1 MLQSQTERR
10 TWTAENRE
18 ILVRWW
24 MWEPSVVVIA
34 LLLGRS
40 TSAVQTMAS
49 RIGLPKRD
57 IEPETHRRRWTDQE
71 IAEYDLEKERLRRAD
86 GRTPLVDLSKALR
99 KSLDTV
105 AIQFLQDVGTAE
117 NFLRSAWLP
126 EPPPLDERR
135 QERRLDCA
143 APVDKRKL
151 PAMRKCLSCERGFW
165 SEGAH
170 IRRCPNCKA
179 EDEGW

>member
-1 MLQSQTERR
+1 MLQPQSERR
-10 TWTAENRE
+10 PWDETDLDLL
-18 ILVRWW
+18 IRWW

-34 LLLGRS
+34 ILLGRS

-49 RIGLPKRD
+49 RKGLPKRD
-57 IEPETHRRRWTDQE
+57 IEPETHRRRWTEQE
-71 IAEYDLEKERLRRAD
+71 CADYDAEKRRLRRED
-86 GRTPLVDLSKALR
+86 GRTPLIELAHSLR

-105 AIQFLQDVGTAE
+105 AIHFLQEVGTTE
-117 NFLRSAWLP
+117 NFLRHAWLP
-126 EPPPLDERR
+126 EPPRLDERR
-135 QERRLDCA
+135 QASRLEC
-143 APVDKRKL
+143 APVDNRKT
-151 PAMRKCLSCERGFW
+151 AMIRKCLTCGRGFW